1 MEFVNTE
8 ISAKS
13 FLENYKPKIAPV
25 ISRGQYL
32 SMFYHKL
39 SQDWNGVEPLSR
51 LRVGVAMKRF
61 NTNAL
66 PSLWAVCNDSKS
78 FAKMFWWKVK
88 QMPVPPRKKK
98 MKTLQLFKG

>member
-1 MEFVNTE
+1 MEFINTE

-25 ISRGQYL
+25 ISRGQFL

-39 SQDWNGVEPLSR
+39 EQDWNGTEPLSR

-61 NTNAL
+61 NTEAL
-66 PSLWAVCNDSKS
+66 PCLWAVCNDSKS

-98 MKTLQLFKG
+98 AKNLQLFKG

>member
-1 MEFVNTE
+1 MELGLTQ
-8 ISAKS
+8 ISDLLKIY
-13 FLENYKPKIAPV
+13 EPKPIKI

-66 PSLWAVCNDSKS
+66 PSLWDVCNDSKS

-88 QMPVPPRKKK
+88 QMPVPPKKK
-98 MKTLQLFKG
+98 KPKQLGLKI

>member
-1 MEFVNTE
+1 MEFVNSE
-8 ISAKS
+8 ISAMN
-13 FLENYKPKIAPV
+13 FLQAYKPKPIEV
-25 ISRGQYL
+25 IKRGQYL

-61 NTNAL
+61 NTEAL

-98 MKTLQLFKG
+98 PKQLTIKI

>member
-1 MEFVNTE
+1 MELGLTQ
-8 ISAKS
+8 ISDLLKI
-13 FLENYKPKIAPV
+13 YKPKPVKV
-25 ISRGQYL
+25 ISRGQWL
-32 SMFYHKL
+32 NQFYYKL

-98 MKTLQLFKG
+98 MKTLTLKFK